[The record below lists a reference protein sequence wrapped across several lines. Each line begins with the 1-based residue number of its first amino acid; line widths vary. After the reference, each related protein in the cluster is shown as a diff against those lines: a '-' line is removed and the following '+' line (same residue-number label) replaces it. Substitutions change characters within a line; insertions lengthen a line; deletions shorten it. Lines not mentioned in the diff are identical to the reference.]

1 MLKTATA
8 MLVVMLT
15 GTFAAAKTAQFHA
28 RVPFPFAV
36 YESWLPAGDY
46 VIRYENNFLRFQ
58 AGKTIINVPVYE
70 STRAVEPESTLRF
83 EKTSEGYKLCSVPG
97 IVTNFCRTD
106 SKRIWVVW

>member
-1 MLKTATA
+1 MLRTAA
-8 MLVVMLT
+8 AALLVMLT

-58 AGKTIINVPVYE
+58 AGKTIINVPVWE
-70 STRAVEPESTLRF
+70 SPTVVQPASKLRF
-83 EKTSEGYKLCSVPG
+83 EKTSEGYKLCRVPG
-97 IVTNFCRTD
+97 IMTNFCRTD
-106 SKRIWVVW
+106 SKRSWVVW